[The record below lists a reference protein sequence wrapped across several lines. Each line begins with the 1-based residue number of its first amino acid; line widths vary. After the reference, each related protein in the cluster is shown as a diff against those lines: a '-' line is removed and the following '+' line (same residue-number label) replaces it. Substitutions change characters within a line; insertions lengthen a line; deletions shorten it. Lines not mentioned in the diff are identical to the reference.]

1 MFELGLR
8 GRRALVNGG
17 AHGLGLACARGFAA
31 EGVRVALFDGDCDA
45 DALRRVAAELDAL
58 ALPGHPA
65 SREQIEGAVATAE
78 RELGGIDILVNAAPV
93 EPAPAPLHEVED
105 GEWERVARDQL
116 LAYLR
121 FMRAVTPGMRER
133 RHGRIV
139 NLTGVA
145 GRNPDP
151 RRLPAS
157 TAAIAVLNLTKAT
170 ADEFAPHG
178 VTINAVSPGVFFE
191 GAEAGGGSAAGARE
205 HRDGDAGAASVAGV
219 PAGRAGTAGELA
231 DLVLFLAS
239 DRAAYVT
246 GASVTIDGG
255 RTRGI

>member
-17 AHGLGLACARGFAA
+17 AHGLGLACARALAA
-31 EGVRVALFDGDCDA
+31 EGVRVALFDA
-45 DALRRVAAELDAL
+45 DAEALRTASAELDAL
-58 ALPGHPA
+58 ALPGNPS
-65 SREQIEGAVATAE
+65 SREQIAGTVAAAEG
-78 RELGGIDILVNAAPV
+78 ELGGIDILVNAAPV
-93 EPAPAPLHEVED
+93 EPTPAPLHEVD
-105 GEWERVARDQL
+105 DAEWERVASDHL

-133 RHGRIV
+133 GHGRVV

-151 RRLPAS
+151 QRLPAS
-157 TAAIAVLNLTKAT
+157 TAAIAVLNLTKAI

-178 VTINAVSPGVFFE
+178 VTINAVSPGVFE
-191 GAEAGGGSAAGARE
+191 GAERSADGGAGE
-205 HRDGDAGAASVAGV
+205 PVIGV
-219 PAGRAGTAGELA
+219 PAGRAGTPEELA

-239 DRAAYVT
+239 DRASYVT

>member
-8 GRRALVNGG
+8 GRRALLNGG
-17 AHGLGLACARGFAA
+17 AHGLGLACARALAA
-31 EGVRVALFDGDCDA
+31 EGARVAVFDA
-45 DALRRVAAELDAL
+45 DAEALRRVAAELGAL
-58 ALPGHPA
+58 ALPGDPA
-65 SREQIEGAVATAE
+65 SREQIEGAVAAVE
-78 RELGGIDILVNAAPV
+78 REWGGVDILVNAAPV

-105 GEWERVARDQL
+105 AAWERVARDHL

-133 RHGRIV
+133 GHGRVV

-145 GRNPDP
+145 ARNPDP

-178 VTINAVSPGVFFE
+178 VTINAVSPGTFRE
-191 GAEAGGGSAAGARE
+191 GAERRGGGEAE
-205 HRDGDAGAASVAGV
+205 AASVAGV
-219 PAGRAGTAGELA
+219 PAGRAGAPEELA
-231 DLVLFLAS
+231 DLIVFLAS

>member
-17 AHGLGLACARGFAA
+17 AHGLGLACARALAA
-31 EGVRVALFDGDCDA
+31 EGVRVALFDA
-45 DALRRVAAELDAL
+45 DGEVLRAAAAELDAL
-58 ALPGHPA
+58 ALPGHPS
-65 SREQIEGAVATAE
+65 SREQIEGAVADAE
-78 RELGGIDILVNAAPV
+78 HALGGIDILVNAAPV
-93 EPAPAPLHEVED
+93 EPTPAPLHEVD
-105 GEWERVARDQL
+105 DAEWERVASDHL

-121 FMRAVTPGMRER
+121 FMRAVTPAMRER
-133 RHGRIV
+133 GHGRVV
-139 NLTGVA
+139 NLTGVE
-145 GRNPDP
+145 GRNPNP

-157 TAAIAVLNLTKAT
+157 TAAIAVLNLTKAI

-178 VTINAVSPGVFFE
+178 VTINAVSPGVFE
-191 GAEAGGGSAAGARE
+191 GAEHRVDGEAGERE
-205 HRDGDAGAASVAGV
+205 GDHDAGEAVAGV
-219 PAGRAGTAGELA
+219 PAGRAGTPEELA

-239 DRAAYVT
+239 DRASYVT